1 MYKLNYLWYNIDINI
16 KQVYKKIILKIGV
29 LLMTNLQNLQTA
41 VKVIE
46 KGVADPIESYYTKIT
61 TKLSFLGK
69 FEPIEYYIDFGT
81 DSGTVTRDEEIVSET
96 FWVELTHKL
105 DELIATVEEEGI
117 HFEDY
122 FTEEQ
127 THQFN
132 MYDDNDSK
140 FN

>member
-1 MYKLNYLWYNIDINI
+1 MSN
-16 KQVYKKIILKIGV
+16 LK
-29 LLMTNLQNLQTA
+29 NLKTA

-46 KGVADPIESYYTKIT
+46 TGVSDPIESYYTKIT

-81 DSGTVTRDEEIVSET
+81 DSGTVPRDEEIVSET

-105 DELIATVEEEGI
+105 DELIATVADEGI

-127 THQFN
+127 CDQFN

-140 FN
+140 FE